1 MSLAEADL
9 IKQVDHK
16 RLPRHVAIIMDGNGR
31 WAARKMRPRIFGHRA
46 GVETVD
52 RIITLAAELK
62 IKAITLYSFSTENW
76 SRPPR
81 EVNALMG
88 ILQKYLLKEMMKMMD
103 NNIKFNTIG
112 HLDDLPQSAV
122 DCIEKVKQQT
132 KDNTGTILTLA
143 LSYGSRN
150 EIVEATRLI
159 AEKVQ
164 KGELSKDEI
173 TPELFNSFLQTA
185 DLPDVDLLIRT
196 SGEVRISNFMMWQI
210 AYSELYF
217 TDVLWPDFSK
227 SDFLQ
232 AIVSYQERERRFG
245 RSSEQL
251 KQEDDS
257 EGEGTSSQT
266 NQAGHA
272 V

>member
-1 MSLAEADL
+1 MSLDETDL
-9 IKQVDHK
+9 IKQLDHK
-16 RLPRHVAIIMDGNGR
+16 RLPEHIAIIMDGNGR
-31 WAARKMRPRIFGHRA
+31 WAARKMMPRIFGHRA

-52 RIITLAAELK
+52 RIVSLAAEIK

-76 SRPPR
+76 SRPRR

-88 ILQKYLLKEMMKMMD
+88 ILQKYLLKEMVKMMD
-103 NNIKFNTIG
+103 NNIRFNTIG
-112 HLDDLPQSAV
+112 QLNDLPQSAV
-122 DCIEKVKQQT
+122 DCIEKVKAET
-132 KDNTGTILTLA
+132 KNNTGTVLTLA

-150 EIVEATRLI
+150 EIVDAARVI

-164 KGELSKDEI
+164 NGELATDMI
-173 TPELFNSFLQTA
+173 TPELFNRHLQTA

-227 SDFLQ
+227 ADFLN
-232 AIVSYQERERRFG
+232 AILSYQERERRFG

-251 KQEDDS
+251 KQQFS
-257 EGEGTSSQT
+257 GEGEGADSLTKK
-266 NQAGHA
+266 AGNA

>member
-1 MSLAEADL
+1 VTLSLPEAGLLKRIDR
-9 IKQVDHK
+9 K
-16 RLPRHVAIIMDGNGR
+16 RLPQHVAIIMDGNGR
-31 WAARKMRPRIFGHRA
+31 WAAGRMMPRIFGHRA

-52 RIITLAAELK
+52 RIVTLASELK
-62 IKAITLYSFSTENW
+62 IKALTLYSFSTENW
-76 SRPPR
+76 SRPRR

-88 ILQKYLLKEMMKMMD
+88 ILQEFLMKEMRKMMN
-103 NNIKFNTIG
+103 NNIRFNTIG
-112 HLDDLPQSAV
+112 HLNDLPQSAV
-122 DCIEKVKQQT
+122 DCIDEVKRET

-150 EIVEATRLI
+150 EIVEAARAI

-164 KGELSKDEI
+164 KGELSPELI
-173 TPELFNSFLQTA
+173 SPELFNTHLQTA

-227 SDFLQ
+227 ADFLQ
-232 AIVSYQERERRFG
+232 AVLSYQERERRFG
-245 RSSEQL
+245 RSGEQL
-251 KQEDDS
+251 KQKFPG
-257 EGEGTSSQT
+257 EGEDSRIKK
-266 NQAGHA
+266 AGHA

>member
-9 IKQVDHK
+9 IKRVDHK

-31 WAARKMRPRIFGHRA
+31 WAARRMMPRIFGHRA

-52 RIITLAAELK
+52 RIVTLAAELN
-62 IKAITLYSFSTENW
+62 INAITLYSFSTENW

-112 HLDDLPQSAV
+112 HLNDLPQSAV
-122 DCIEKVKQQT
+122 DCIEKVKAET
-132 KDNTGTILTLA
+132 KNNTGTILTLA

-159 AEKVQ
+159 AEKVK
-164 KGELSKDEI
+164 KGELSPDSI
-173 TPELFNSFLQTA
+173 TPELFSGYLQTA

-232 AIVSYQERERRFG
+232 AILSYQERERRFG
-245 RSSEQL
+245 RSGEQL
-251 KQEDDS
+251 KQGDDP
-257 EGEGTSSQT
+257 EGEGKSSRT
-266 NQAGHA
+266 NKAGHA